1 VILVFFRNT
10 GKEEQMAETTSFHD
24 IEMPYSLEAEQTIL
38 GAILIEPDVLSVVME
53 QVKAEC
59 FYIDQHR
66 ALFSIMAQMFTSGAK
81 ADVITVLN
89 EAVAMHIFETA
100 AEGRNYLANLV
111 NLVPSVS
118 NIDSYCNIVT
128 SKYYIRVLAETARGI
143 LSDIQSGETDA
154 NLLLDAAEQRIFDI
168 RQGRDVTGLTPIKEI
183 VAETYNHIGRI
194 AGPDRE
200 LYLGTRSGFSYLDTL
215 TSGLNKSDL
224 ILIAARPAMGKTAFA
239 LNIACNVARHG
250 DKDVCIFSLEMPREQ
265 LVSRLLSTEA
275 QVDSNKLRNGRL
287 DGDDWLRLAA
297 GASYLQGLPIY
308 IDDTASI
315 TVQQIKAKLRRM
327 KNLGLVVIDYLGLI
341 QTTLKTENRVQIIS
355 EITRQLKIMAK
366 EMDVPVILLSQLS
379 RGPESRT
386 DKRPMLSD
394 LRESGSIEQDADIV
408 MFLYRDAYYNKESQ
422 QPNVA
427 ECIVAKNRHGE
438 TGTVNLIW
446 DGQFTRF
453 STMEMKLDAPA

>member
-1 VILVFFRNT
+1 
-10 GKEEQMAETTSFHD
+10 MAETTSFHD

-53 QVKAEC
+53 QVKTEC

-239 LNIACNVARHG
+239 LNIAYYVAKHG

-275 QVDSNKLRNGRL
+275 KVDSNKLRNGRL
-287 DGDDWLRLAA
+287 NGDDWLRLAA
-297 GASYLQGLPIY
+297 GASSLQGLPIY